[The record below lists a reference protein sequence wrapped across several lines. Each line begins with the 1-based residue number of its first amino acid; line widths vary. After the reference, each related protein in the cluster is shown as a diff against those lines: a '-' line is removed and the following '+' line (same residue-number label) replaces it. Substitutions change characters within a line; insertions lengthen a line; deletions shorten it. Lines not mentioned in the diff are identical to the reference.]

1 MIAIIAKM
9 RPRSPSFD
17 RPIGQY
23 REDLSMPTIAFLGV
37 GRMGS
42 HMARRLAEAGHKVR
56 AFDPNAPAVAKLA
69 SAGVEAAASPKARC
83 RRSRFYSGEP
93 PFSSGPEGGSNR

>member
-9 RPRSPSFD
+9 RLRSPSFD

-42 HMARRLAEAGHKVR
+42 
-56 AFDPNAPAVAKLA
+56 
-69 SAGVEAAASPKARC
+69 
-83 RRSRFYSGEP
+83 
-93 PFSSGPEGGSNR
+93 